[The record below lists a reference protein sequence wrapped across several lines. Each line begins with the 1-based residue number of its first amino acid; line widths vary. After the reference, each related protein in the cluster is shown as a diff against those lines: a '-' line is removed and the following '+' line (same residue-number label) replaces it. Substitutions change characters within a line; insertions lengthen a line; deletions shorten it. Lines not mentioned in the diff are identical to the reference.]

1 MDDPSLILQV
11 VFYQSEKN
19 KEPVREWLKNLSQCE
34 KKLIGEAIKTV
45 QFSYPIG
52 MPLVRKMSPNLW
64 EVRINLSDKISRV
77 LFTIKNQKMILL
89 HGFIKKSQK
98 TPNKELEIAEIR
110 LKNLQG

>member
-11 VFYQSEKN
+11 VFYQSENN
-19 KEPVREWLKNLSQCE
+19 KEPVREWLKSLSQSE

-45 QFSYPIG
+45 QFSYPVG
-52 MPLVRKMSPNLW
+52 MPLVRKMSPDLW
-64 EVRINLSDKISRV
+64 EVRINLSDKIARV

-98 TPNKELEIAEIR
+98 TPNKELAIAEIR

>member
-52 MPLVRKMSPNLW
+52 MPLVRKMSPDLW
-64 EVRINLSDKISRV
+64 EVRINLSDKIARV

>member
-1 MDDPSLILQV
+1 MDNPSLILQV
-11 VFYQSEKN
+11 IFYQSEN
-19 KEPVREWLKNLSQCE
+19 SKEPVREWLKSLSQDE
-34 KKLIGEAIKTV
+34 KKLIGEAIKMV

-52 MPLVRKMSPNLW
+52 MPLVRKMSPDLW
-64 EVRINLSDKISRV
+64 EVRINLSDKIARI

-98 TPNKELEIAEIR
+98 IPNKELEIAQIR

>member
-11 VFYQSEKN
+11 VFYQSENN
-19 KEPVREWLKNLSQCE
+19 KEPVREWLKSLSQGE

-45 QFSYPIG
+45 QFSYSVG
-52 MPLVRKMSPNLW
+52 MPLVRKMSPDLW
-64 EVRINLSDKISRV
+64 EVRINLSNKIARV

>member
-52 MPLVRKMSPNLW
+52 LPLVRKMSPNLW
-64 EVRINLSDKISRV
+64 EVRINLSDKIARV